1 MSSGI
6 NVVLKQDLQF
16 ARTKFVK
23 EANPIYIKNLQ
34 PPSQAV
40 PLSHLSDVRM
50 DNPINN
56 SVLIYNQG
64 DENFHLDQLSL
75 DGGAF

>member
-1 MSSGI
+1 MSGI

-16 ARTKFVK
+16 ARTKFVRD
-23 EANPIYIKNLQ
+23 ANPIYIKNL
-34 PPSQAV
+34 PIT
-40 PLSHLSDVRM
+40 PLKLLSDVVI

-56 SVLIYNQG
+56 SVLIYNQV
-64 DENFHLDQLSL
+64 DEDFHLDQLSL

>member
-16 ARTKFVK
+16 ARTKFVRD
-23 EANPIYIKNLQ
+23 ANPIYIKNLQ
-34 PPSQAV
+34 PSF
-40 PLSHLSDVRM
+40 PLKTLSDVVM

-56 SVLIYNQG
+56 SVLIYNQV
-64 DENFHLDQLSL
+64 DEDFHLDQLSL

>member
-1 MSSGI
+1 MSGI
-6 NVVLKQDLQF
+6 NVRLKQDLNF
-16 ARTKFVK
+16 TKTKFFK
-23 EANPIYIKNLQ
+23 EANPIYIKNIAPPLGTRLSTLQ
-34 PPSQAV
+34 
-40 PLSHLSDVRM
+40 DVEM

-56 SVLIYNQG
+56 SVLIYNQS

>member
-1 MSSGI
+1 MSGI

-16 ARTKFVK
+16 ARTKFVRD
-23 EANPIYIKNLQ
+23 ANPIYIKNLQ
-34 PPSQAV
+34 PSF
-40 PLSHLSDVRM
+40 PLKTLSDVVM

-56 SVLIYNQG
+56 SVLIYNQV
-64 DENFHLDQLSL
+64 DEDFHLDQLSL

>member
-23 EANPIYIKNLQ
+23 DANPIYIKNLQ
-34 PPSQAV
+34 PINT
-40 PLSHLSDVRM
+40 LSAAPDVQM

-56 SVLIYNQG
+56 SVLIYNQT
-64 DENFHLDQLSL
+64 DEDFHLDQLSL

>member
-23 EANPIYIKNLQ
+23 DANPIYIKNLQ
-34 PPSQAV
+34 PINT
-40 PLSHLSDVRM
+40 LSGAPDVQM

-56 SVLIYNQG
+56 SVLIYNQT
-64 DENFHLDQLSL
+64 DEDFHLDQLSL
-75 DGGAF
+75 DGGNF

>member
-1 MSSGI
+1 MSGI

-16 ARTKFVK
+16 ARTKFVRD
-23 EANPIYIKNLQ
+23 ANPIYIKNL
-34 PPSQAV
+34 PMT
-40 PLSHLSDVRM
+40 PLKLLSDVVI

-56 SVLIYNQG
+56 SVLIYNQV
-64 DENFHLDQLSL
+64 DEDFHLDQLSL

>member
-1 MSSGI
+1 M
-6 NVVLKQDLQF
+6 F
-16 ARTKFVK
+16 ARVRL
-23 EANPIYIKNLQ
+23 AQDINPIYVKNLQ

-40 PLSHLSDVRM
+40 PLKQLTDVQM

-56 SVLIYNQG
+56 SVLIYNQT
-64 DENFHLDQLSL
+64 DEDFHLDQLSL

>member
-1 MSSGI
+1 M
-6 NVVLKQDLQF
+6 F
-16 ARTKFVK
+16 ARVRLVQNS
-23 EANPIYIKNLQ
+23 NPIYIKNLP

-40 PLSHLSDVRM
+40 PLKQLTDVQM

-75 DGGAF
+75 DGGLF

>member
-23 EANPIYIKNLQ
+23 EANPIYIKNF
-34 PPSQAV
+34 QAL
-40 PLSHLSDVRM
+40 PLNQLTDVQM

-56 SVLIYNQG
+56 SVLIYNQT
-64 DENFHLDQLSL
+64 DEDFHLDQLSL
-75 DGGAF
+75 DGGNF

>member
-1 MSSGI
+1 MSGI

-16 ARTKFVK
+16 ARTKFVQ
-23 EANPIYIKNLQ
+23 NTSPIYIKNLP

-40 PLSHLSDVRM
+40 PLKQLTDVQM

-56 SVLIYNQG
+56 SVLIYNQT
-64 DENFHLDQLSL
+64 DEDFHLDQLSL
-75 DGGAF
+75 DGGNF

>member
-1 MSSGI
+1 MSGI
-6 NVVLKQDLQF
+6 NVRLKQDLNF
-16 ARTKFVK
+16 AKTKFVK
-23 EANPIYIKNLQ
+23 EANPIYIKNI
-34 PPSQAV
+34 PP
-40 PLSHLSDVRM
+40 PLAQRVSTLEDVSM

-56 SVLIYNQG
+56 SVLIYHED